1 VLGAMGRGTGSERR
15 CPLNWLPLL
24 AIGTAI
30 VWLSW
35 HIYSLLHEI
44 AAEIR
49 RREIQAE
56 ALMWRATALGEIN
69 AAMSTAEM
77 AKRLARRA
85 HLDGLEDLACAFG
98 KSARRLAERSAA

>member
-1 VLGAMGRGTGSERR
+1 MS
-15 CPLNWLPLL
+15 WLPLL
-24 AIGTAI
+24 ALGTAI
-30 VWLSW
+30 VWLGW

-56 ALMWRATALGEIN
+56 ALMWRATALGEIDES
-69 AAMSTAEM
+69 MTTAEI

-98 KSARRLAERSAA
+98 RIARRLAERSAA

>member
-1 VLGAMGRGTGSERR
+1 MR
-15 CPLNWLPLL
+15 WLDLL
-24 AIGTAI
+24 VIGTAI
-30 VWLSW
+30 VWLGW
-35 HIYSLLHEI
+35 NIYVVLRGI

-69 AAMSTAEM
+69 GAMTTAEI

-85 HLDGLEDLACAFG
+85 HLDGMEDLACAFG
-98 KSARRLAERSAA
+98 RTARRLAQRSAA